1 MKAIITITQFGIDML
16 VPIFLC
22 SMAGRWLDG
31 KLGTSWIFILMFF
44 VGAAAGAGN
53 VYRLARKL
61 MNESDTVRN
70 RDLAGNSGEQPE
82 AGESEEDPE
91 QDYFQEDP
99 TEEDEE

>member
-22 SMAGRWLDG
+22 SMAGRWLDN
-31 KLGTSWIFILMFF
+31 KLGTSWIFIVMFF

-70 RDLAGNSGEQPE
+70 RDRASGAGPE
-82 AGESEEDPE
+82 EETGDDE
-91 QDYFQEDP
+91 QD
-99 TEEDEE
+99 